1 MRYIS
6 NLDVLR
12 KKKNKKGTS
21 VGFEATSRT
30 YECRVFCMAVK
41 SGESL
46 PINLISFSNTICAI
60 FTYLP
65 SPPPPPDLVNMMAV
79 DLLCTRNNETY

>member
-12 KKKNKKGTS
+12 KKKKKKGTS
-21 VGFEATSRT
+21 VGFEPTSAA
-30 YECRVFCMAVK
+30 YECRVFCMTVK
-41 SGESL
+41 SGASL
-46 PINLISFSNTICAI
+46 EINVKSFSNTIYAF

-65 SPPPPPDLVNMMAV
+65 SPPVGKNV
-79 DLLCTRNNETY
+79 GC